1 MNETVE
7 EIYSEDKAR
16 RIVIFK
22 RSSGSF
28 GWRAEYLYRN
38 DYFPENVIERWASLG
53 ENASYYDSLEIVKA
67 EVTAKS
73 DWLTRPR
80 SVVT

>member
-7 EIYSEDKAR
+7 EIYSEDKLR

-22 RSSGSF
+22 RLSGSW
-28 GWRAEYLYRN
+28 GWRAEYFYRN
-38 DYFPENVIERWASLG
+38 DYFPENVIERWYSLG
-53 ENASYYDSLEIVKA
+53 ENASYYDSLETAKA
-67 EVTAKS
+67 EATAKS

-80 SVVT
+80 SVVG